1 MRIIFLSNDGY
12 DVETQLFHD
21 VSDLDIRVGSASEMS
36 HFTYID
42 SLFRVGDLFLASRL
56 HLYKSHCPAVRS
68 EAHDVEID
76 QSFSWS
82 PITIK
87 DEIVLAFQILGR
99 IFFAPFADIVVRSHG
114 CVYLLSRKNSCI
126 SVVHSFS
133 SMPEVVEALGCKA
146 CGA

>member
-1 MRIIFLSNDGY
+1 MRIILLSDDGY

-21 VSDLDIRVGSASEMS
+21 VSDLDICVGSASEMS

-42 SLFRVGDLFLASRL
+42 SLFRIGDFFLAARL
-56 HLYKSHCPAVRS
+56 HLHEGYCPAVGS
-68 EAHDVEID
+68 EAYDVEID
-76 QSFSWS
+76 EPFPRS
-82 PITIK
+82 PVAVK